1 MAQKSGTY
9 ADAYGSLLCKYGAEV
24 GNMYKLHENPHF
36 AEYQR
41 SRDSQSAEPTPRT
54 GRQRRVPAED
64 FGFLQ
69 TMFAMQVY
77 LAESRFKI
85 NKKVPEG
92 LVCLAQK
99 SGFEPEVAFTTPA
112 FQAST
117 LDRSD
122 TSA

>member
-1 MAQKSGTY
+1 MQKSGTCVYTHENPSSLEWRRSRDSFTESLSAGLAQKSGFAVSG
-9 ADAYGSLLCKYGAEV
+9 ADSTDGQGETGASRGSSG
-24 GNMYKLHENPHF
+24 
-36 AEYQR
+36 
-41 SRDSQSAEPTPRT
+41 S
-54 GRQRRVPAED
+54 
-64 FGFLQ
+64 LQ
-69 TMFAMQVY
+69 TMIAMQVY
-77 LAESRFKI
+77 LQNPDSREI
-85 NKKVPEG
+85 KKSPKG